1 MFGAYSRHI
10 QAKGITHEINTNIIE
25 RFHGT
30 LKDRTKV
37 IRGFK
42 TIDTANLI
50 LDGFLIHYN
59 FFRPHMT
66 LKNKTPAEVVGI
78 ITPYKTW
85 TDLVR
90 QDK

>member
-1 MFGAYSRHI
+1 MAY
-10 QAKGITHEINTNIIE
+10 
-25 RFHGT
+25 GT

-37 IRGFK
+37 LRGFK
-42 TIDTANLI
+42 TIETAELI

-66 LKNKTPAEVVGI
+66 LHNKTPAEVAGI
-78 ITPYKTW
+78 RTPYKTW

-90 QDK
+90 QDKG